1 MIPASGLPQVV
12 ALHDLNE
19 ARALMQRM
27 GVSVGGVDIMDKKG
41 LFRVLRLKGLD
52 TRAASILKQEMLSRG
67 GEVATSREVYE
78 LQGGKAEC
86 LVMGTLSQFDRLL
99 PKLRSQPFGLR
110 LLAEAMAAA
119 LEQYDAPRRVTHP
132 LLDLSEP
139 PVVMGVLNITPD
151 SFSDGGDFFDTAAAV
166 ERAHQMVEEG
176 AQLVDVGADSSR
188 PWSEGVGE
196 EEETRRLLPV
206 LRALGPGFPVPV
218 CVDTRRAAVAAAAL
232 EAGAAMINDI
242 SALRADPA
250 MAAVVRD
257 AGCPLI
263 LMHMLGTPATMQDN
277 PVYEDVA
284 EDVYAFFVERLSFA
298 VDEGIAEAN
307 LLLDPG
313 IGFGKTLEHNLQL
326 LRQLGGFRS
335 LGRPL
340 VLGAS
345 RKAFL
350 GRLLDQPEPKG
361 RLIGTVATTVL
372 AGMQGVDIVRVHD
385 VWENAE
391 AATVLRAVL
400 SGSSQG

>member
-1 MIPASGLPQVV
+1 MIPATGLPQVV
-12 ALHDLNE
+12 ALHNLVE
-19 ARALMQRM
+19 SRSLMERL
-27 GVSVGGVDIMDKKG
+27 GVSEGGVDIMDKKG
-41 LFRVLRLKGLD
+41 LFRVLRVKGLD

-86 LVMGTLSQFDRLL
+86 LVMGTLSQFERLL

-110 LLAEAMAAA
+110 VLAESMAAA
-119 LEQYDAPRRVTHP
+119 LEQYDAPGRVTHP
-132 LLDLSEP
+132 LLDLSAP
-139 PVVMGVLNITPD
+139 PVVMGVINVTPD
-151 SFSDGGDFFDTAAAV
+151 SFSDGGDFLDTAGAV
-166 ERAHQMVEEG
+166 ARAQQMVEEG
-176 AQLVDVGADSSR
+176 AQLLDVGADSSR
-188 PWSEGVGE
+188 PWSQGTDVE
-196 EEETRRLLPV
+196 EEMRRLLPV
-206 LRALGPGFPVPV
+206 LRALGSGFPIPV
-218 CVDTRRAAVAAAAL
+218 SVDTRRAAVAAAAL
-232 EAGAAMINDI
+232 EAGASLVNDI
-242 SALRADPA
+242 SALRADPE

-277 PVYEDVA
+277 PVYEDVV
-284 EDVYAFFVERLSFA
+284 EEVYSFFVERLSFA

-307 LLLDPG
+307 LLVDPG

-361 RLIGTVATTVL
+361 RLIGTVATTAL

-385 VWENAE
+385 VKENVE
-391 AATVLRAVL
+391 AARVARAVM
-400 SGSSQG
+400 SGSLGS

>member
-1 MIPASGLPQVV
+1 VIPATGMPQVV

-19 ARALMQRM
+19 ARALMRHM
-27 GVSVGGVDIMDKKG
+27 GVSEGGVDIMDKKG
-41 LFRVLRLKGLD
+41 LFRVLRLTGLD

-67 GEVATSREVYE
+67 GEVATSRRVYE
-78 LQGGKAEC
+78 LRGGEAEC

-110 LLAEAMAAA
+110 LLAESMAGA
-119 LEQYDAPRRVTHP
+119 LQQYDAPRRVSHP

-139 PVVMGVLNITPD
+139 PVVMGILNVTPD
-151 SFSDGGDFFDTAAAV
+151 SFSDGGDFLEVASAV
-166 ERAHQMVEEG
+166 ERVHQMVEEG

-188 PWSEGVGE
+188 PWSEGVGA

-206 LRALGPGFPVPV
+206 LEALGPGFPVPL
-218 CVDTRRAAVAAAAL
+218 CVDTRRAPVAAAAL
-232 EAGAAMINDI
+232 EAGASIVNDI
-242 SALRADPA
+242 SALRADPQ
-250 MAAVVRD
+250 MVAVVRD

-277 PVYEDVA
+277 PVYEDVV
-284 EDVYAFFVERLSFA
+284 EDVYSFFLERLSFA
-298 VDEGIAEAN
+298 VDEGITEAN

-313 IGFGKTLEHNLQL
+313 IGFGKLLEHNLQL
-326 LRQLGGFRS
+326 LRHLGSFRS

-361 RLIGTVATTVL
+361 RLAGTVATTVM

-385 VWENAE
+385 VRENVE
-391 AATVLRAVL
+391 AARVLRAVV
-400 SGSSQG
+400 SGSPQE